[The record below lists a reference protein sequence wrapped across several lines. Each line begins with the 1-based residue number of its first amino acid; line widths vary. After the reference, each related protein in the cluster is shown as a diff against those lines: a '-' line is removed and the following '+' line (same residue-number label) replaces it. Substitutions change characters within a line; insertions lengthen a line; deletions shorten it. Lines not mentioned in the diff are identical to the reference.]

1 MIDIYVKNLN
11 ERIDRWNNIIDAYKN
26 FKNINLI
33 RVESIKNDIGHK
45 GNFLTTQKCIK
56 IAKEKNLKNILIIE
70 DDCIPIDNIDF
81 EDKIINIK
89 KYFDENDNWNIFLG
103 GGFNISKENIIK
115 IVDKNN
121 SLYEIN
127 RSQFAHMLWIN
138 NNTYDLFLDAEIND
152 KTRIPFYW
160 QNKINCIIS
169 IPFLVT
175 QYDSYSNINETFTD
189 HNILI
194 NYQNELLKKI
204 VKNDFK

>member
-11 ERIDRWNNIIDAYKN
+11 ERIDRWNSIVEAYKN

-70 DDCIPIDNIDF
+70 DDCIPIDNLDF

-103 GGFNISKENIIK
+103 GGFNISKENII
-115 IVDKNN
+115 
-121 SLYEIN
+121 S
-127 RSQFAHMLWIN
+127 A
-138 NNTYDLFLDAEIND
+138 
-152 KTRIPFYW
+152 
-160 QNKINCIIS
+160 KINKYI
-169 IPFLVT
+169 V
-175 QYDSYSNINETFTD
+175 
-189 HNILI
+189 ILI
-194 NYQNELLKKI
+194 I
-204 VKNDFK
+204 WHHH